1 MSERSRRDEA
11 EVRSISRLWP
21 PSTPADWVASC
32 CWQRVSE
39 RESSRSAEMEEELS
53 TVRRQISLLVQ
64 VEGVSPRARG
74 AHPPSPAAPRGGA
87 QPSPLRDFLDRDE
100 CMLCGWAQ
108 E

>member
-1 MSERSRRDEA
+1 MCPACVFTESFRERACACQSDAQASSSR
-11 EVRSISRLWP
+11 S
-21 PSTPADWVASC
+21 PADWVASC

-87 QPSPLRDFLDRDE
+87 HPSGTFWIVNLV
-100 CMLCGWAQ
+100 AQ
-108 E
+108 S